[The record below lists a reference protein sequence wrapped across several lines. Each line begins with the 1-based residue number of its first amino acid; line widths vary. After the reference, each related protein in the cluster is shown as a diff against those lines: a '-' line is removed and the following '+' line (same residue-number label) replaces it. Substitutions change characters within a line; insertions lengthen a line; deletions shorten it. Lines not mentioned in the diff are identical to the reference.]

1 MKTVKIIYIFS
12 LLGILIS
19 CNDSFLER
27 YPIAELSPET
37 YFQSEAE
44 LRTYTNAFYNALP
57 AALNIFYDAPF
68 YGDDDARTT
77 VHDEIRGVRVVPTSG
92 GGWTWEELRRI
103 NFFLENSHKC
113 PDEKVRAKYDALAR
127 FFRVWFYFEKVKRF
141 GDVPWYDKVLEQDDE
156 GLQKPRDSRKVV
168 FQHMLEDI
176 DYAIANLETARS
188 AQLIT
193 KWTALALKSRMCLF
207 EGTFRK
213 YHEMGD
219 WEPILRECVSASDEL
234 MSSSGYTIYTS
245 TKDKAYH
252 ELFLPD
258 EPIAQEMILARQYS
272 AAIPFVHSVN
282 FYTLSVSYGRPGV
295 LRHVI
300 NSYLNADGSRFT
312 DNPDYK
318 TMQFYEETQNRDPR
332 LSQTI
337 RVPGYKR
344 IGEEKTSVPDL
355 AACITGYQYIKYV
368 QSPDYDNGNCVN
380 DMPIF
385 RYAEVL
391 LNFAE
396 AKAELGEITQS
407 DIDRSIKL
415 IRDRV
420 EMPNLSLSDANQKP
434 DPYIA
439 DQYPRVS
446 GANKGVILEIRRERR
461 IELIREGFRW
471 TDLLRWKEGKSLE
484 RVFNGMYF
492 PGVGEYDLDRDGTID
507 LILYDG
513 EKPSAITGVQYQKI
527 GELVLENGVNGG
539 QIITNPTVQKVWTE
553 DKDYFYPIPTQERE
567 LNRNLTQNPGWKD
580 DLSD

>member
-1 MKTVKIIYIFS
+1 MKTIKVLSIFT
-12 LLGILIS
+12 LLSVITA
-19 CNDSFLER
+19 CNDGFLER
-27 YPIAELSPET
+27 YPIAQLAPET

-77 VHDEIRGVRVVPTSG
+77 VHDEIRGTRVVPTTG
-92 GGWTWEELRRI
+92 GGWTWTELRRI

-113 PDEKVRAKYDALAR
+113 MDEKARAKYDGIAR
-127 FFRVWFYFEKVKRF
+127 FFRVWFYFDKLKRF
-141 GDVPWYDKVLEQDDE
+141 GDVPWYDRVLGQEDE
-156 GLQKPRDSRKVV
+156 ELFKARDSREVV

-176 DYAIANLETARS
+176 DYAIANLETTRS

-193 KWTALALKSRMCLF
+193 KWTALALKSRMCLY

-213 YHEMGD
+213 YHGLGN
-219 WEPILRECVSASDEL
+219 WESVLRECATASEEL
-234 MSSSGYTIYTS
+234 MSNSGYSIYTS

-258 EPIAQEMILARQYS
+258 EPIAQEVILARQYS

-282 FYTLSVSYGRPGV
+282 FYTLSVSFGRPGV
-295 LRHVI
+295 LRSVI
-300 NSYLNADGSRFT
+300 NSYLNSDGTRFT

-344 IGEEKTSVPDL
+344 IGEENTSVPDL

-380 DMPIF
+380 DIPIF
-385 RYAEVL
+385 RFAEIL

-396 AKAELGEITQS
+396 AKAELGEITQA
-407 DIDRSIKL
+407 DIDKSIKL
-415 IRDRV
+415 LRDRV
-420 EMPNLSLSDANQKP
+420 EMPNLILADANSNP
-434 DPYIA
+434 DPYLA
-439 DQYPRVS
+439 DQYIRVN
-446 GANKGVILEIRRERR
+446 GTNKGIILEVRRERR
-461 IELIREGFRW
+461 VELIREGFRW
-471 TDLLRWKEGKSLE
+471 HDILRWKEGQLLE
-484 RVFNGMYF
+484 RVFHGMYF
-492 PGVGEYDLDRDGTID
+492 PGVGEYDLDRDGVID
-507 LILYDG
+507 LVLYDG
-513 EKPSAITGVQYQKI
+513 EKPTEVPGRQYQKI
-527 GELVLENGVNGG
+527 GELVLENGSKGG
-539 QIITNPTVQKVWTE
+539 QIITNPSVEKVWTE
-553 DKDYFYPIPTQERE
+553 EKDYFYPIPTQERE
-567 LNRNLTQNPGWKD
+567 LNPALTQNPGWKD
-580 DLSD
+580 DLSN